1 MDEKACKYKE
11 IYEYWNYD
19 TDDGH
24 RQFIKIRK
32 P

>member
-19 TDDGH
+19 TDDENLLRDQGEV
-24 RQFIKIRK
+24 
-32 P
+32 